1 MDGIGCEPIVDA
13 DGSGWGV
20 STEQSNRTEGTVLQR
35 MGTRLSKRVERWM
48 PSPFIFAILLT
59 YVVFAAAI
67 LVQGTGPVQAVQ
79 YWFDGFWVLL
89 SFTMQA
95 VLILVTGFVVAY
107 HPFVQNQ
114 IKRLLSIPSSARQG
128 ILLVALIAMVT
139 AWFHW
144 GLGLIVGGLL
154 AREMGRQGHERGL
167 NLHYPLLCV
176 AGYMGLAL
184 TWNMGL
190 SGASAL
196 LMNTPNNVF
205 IERGIVEGL
214 VPVTQTIFH
223 PYMIVLL
230 VLGILYSLGALY
242 VLSPPDD
249 DSEGITAFVPKSEL
263 TEETVS
269 AGDTTADDRPSTTDE
284 SVESDR
290 PAAESAESESTST
303 SPTPSDRLNNS
314 RIIGGVM
321 ALTGVVFAI
330 YTFATQGLNALNLN
344 TVNFTFLFVG
354 LALFTSPEA
363 YEDQFS
369 EAVDSTS
376 DIILQFPFYAGI
388 IGVTTN
394 SGLAE
399 TIAEAIV
406 GLAGAETLP
415 AAVVLVSAVVN
426 TFVPSGGGEWTVIG
440 PIVIP
445 AAQDLGVPVGQTVI
459 AYTFGASLA
468 DLVQPFWAL
477 PLLAITDMRA
487 RDIFG
492 YAIMMLLLV
501 LPAVLVG
508 VVVVPYSGFWG
519 SLPI

>member
-1 MDGIGCEPIVDA
+1 MSSND
-13 DGSGWGV
+13 
-20 STEQSNRTEGTVLQR
+20 QNRTEGTLLQR
-35 MGTRLSKRVERWM
+35 LGSRLSDRVERWM

-59 YVVFAAAI
+59 YIVFVVALLI
-67 LVQGTGPVQAVQ
+67 EGTGPVQLVQ

-95 VLILVTGFVVAY
+95 VLILVTGFVLAY
-107 HPFVQNQ
+107 HPFIQER
-114 IKRLLSIPSSARQG
+114 IKRLLSIPSTARQG
-128 ILLVALIAMVT
+128 ILLVALLAMVT

-144 GLGLIVGGLL
+144 GLGLIVGALL

-190 SGASAL
+190 SGASIL
-196 LMNTPNNVF
+196 LMNTPNNIF
-205 IERGIVEGL
+205 IQQGIIDRL
-214 VPVTQTIFH
+214 IPVTRTIFH
-223 PYMIVLL
+223 PYMISLL
-230 VLGILYSLGALY
+230 VFGVLYSLVALY
-242 VLSPPDD
+242 LLSPPVSE
-249 DSEGITAFVPKSEL
+249 SEGITEFLPESEL
-263 TEETVS
+263 SEANVT
-269 AGDTTADDRPSTTDE
+269 AGGTTATDE
-284 SVESDR
+284 VEERVADTDDAVA
-290 PAAESAESESTST
+290 PAADTDDGRVRDEPSE

-314 RIIGGVM
+314 RVIGGII
-321 ALTGVVFAI
+321 ALTGVVFTI

-344 TVNFTFLFVG
+344 TVNFAFLFIG
-354 LALFTSPEA
+354 FALFTSPQA
-363 YEDQFS
+363 YEEQFS
-369 EAVDSTS
+369 EAVDSTG

-388 IGVTTN
+388 IGMTTN

-399 TIAEAIV
+399 TLAEAIV
-406 GLAGAETLP
+406 GLSGAETFP

-440 PIVIP
+440 PIVVP
-445 AAQDLGVPVGQTVI
+445 AAQDLGVPVGQTLV

-492 YAIMMLLLV
+492 YAIMMLLLL
-501 LPAVLVG
+501 LPVVLVA
-508 VVVVPYSGFWG
+508 VVVIPYSISWSGIVPF
-519 SLPI
+519 

>member
-1 MDGIGCEPIVDA
+1 MTAGQA
-13 DGSGWGV
+13 NGS
-20 STEQSNRTEGTVLQR
+20 EGTILQR
-35 MGTRLSKRVERWM
+35 LGTRLSKRVERWM

-59 YVVFAAAI
+59 YIVFLAGV
-67 LVQGTGPVQAVQ
+67 LVEGSGPVQMVQ

-107 HPFVQNQ
+107 HPAVQNQ
-114 IKRLLSIPSSARQG
+114 IKRLLSIPSTAKQG
-128 ILLVALIAMVT
+128 IVLVGLIAMVV

-205 IERGIVEGL
+205 IEQGIIDRL
-214 VPVTQTIFH
+214 VPVSQTIFH

-230 VLGILYSLGALY
+230 VVCILYALVMLY
-242 VLSPPDD
+242 LLSPPGDE
-249 DSEGITAFVPKSEL
+249 SEGITEFLSESEL
-263 TEETVS
+263 SERNVEAGET
-269 AGDTTADDRPSTTDE
+269 AEADGGATTDDRPSTTDE
-284 SVESDR
+284 SVEDER
-290 PAAESAESESTST
+290 PAEDAKEA
-303 SPTPSDRLNNS
+303 TPSDRLNNS
-314 RIIGGVM
+314 RLIGGVI

-330 YTFATQGLNALNLN
+330 YTFATRGLNALNLN
-344 TVNFTFLFVG
+344 TVNFSFLFIG
-354 LALFTSPEA
+354 FALFTSPQA
-363 YEDQFS
+363 YEERFS
-369 EAVDSTS
+369 AAVDSTS

-388 IGVTTN
+388 IGMTTN

-399 TIAEAIV
+399 TLAGAIV
-406 GLAGAETLP
+406 GLSGAETLP
-415 AAVVLVSAVVN
+415 AAVVIVSAIVN

-445 AAQDLGVPVGQTVI
+445 AAQNLGVPVGQTVI

-492 YAIMMLLLV
+492 YAIMMLV
-501 LPAVLVG
+501 LTLPFVLVM
-508 VVVVPYSGFWG
+508 VTVVPYASSFWAG
-519 SLPI
+519 VVPF